1 MPNSGKSRSFET
13 APFIPVTSKCVAY
26 GEQFEAAFMALALD
40 RLATH
45 QDTSKG
51 CGL

>member
-1 MPNSGKSRSFET
+1 MGANEKCEAAMHG
-13 APFIPVTSKCVAY
+13 APTVTTKCVAC
-26 GEQFEAAFMALALD
+26 GEQFEAASMALALD

-45 QDTSKG
+45 QDGK

>member
-1 MPNSGKSRSFET
+1 MGANNKYESAMHG
-13 APFIPVTSKCVAY
+13 APTVITKCVAC

>member
-1 MPNSGKSRSFET
+1 MGANEKYEAAMHG
-13 APFIPVTSKCVAY
+13 APTVTTKCVAC

-40 RLATH
+40 RLATR
-45 QDTSKG
+45 QDGK

>member
-13 APFIPVTSKCVAY
+13 APFIPVASKCVAC

-51 CGL
+51 CWL

>member
-1 MPNSGKSRSFET
+1 MGANEKLQAAMHG
-13 APFIPVTSKCVAY
+13 APTVTTKCVAC

-45 QDTSKG
+45 QDGK

>member
-1 MPNSGKSRSFET
+1 MGANEKYEAAMHG
-13 APFIPVTSKCVAY
+13 APTVTTKCVAC
-26 GEQFEAAFMALALD
+26 GAQFEAAFMALALD

-45 QDTSKG
+45 QDGK

>member
-1 MPNSGKSRSFET
+1 MGANNKYESAMHG
-13 APFIPVTSKCVAY
+13 APTVTTKCVAC

-45 QDTSKG
+45 QDGK

>member
-1 MPNSGKSRSFET
+1 MGANKKYEAAMHG
-13 APFIPVTSKCVAY
+13 APTVTTKCVAC

-45 QDTSKG
+45 QDTKKG

>member
-1 MPNSGKSRSFET
+1 MGANEK
-13 APFIPVTSKCVAY
+13 Y
-26 GEQFEAAFMALALD
+26 EAAFMALALD

-51 CGL
+51 RGL